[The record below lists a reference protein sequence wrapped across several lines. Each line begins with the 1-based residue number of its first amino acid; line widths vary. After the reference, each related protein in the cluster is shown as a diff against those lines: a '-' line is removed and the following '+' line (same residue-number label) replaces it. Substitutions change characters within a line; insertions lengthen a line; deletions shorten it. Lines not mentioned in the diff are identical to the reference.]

1 MMVLVFP
8 GAFVSLPTEA
18 YALTNV
24 YHKLR
29 IWTGGI
35 WHNLLLAGLA
45 IALSKSGFAAV
56 ERIQAKTLWDNRG
69 SEGVV
74 VQMISHVRL
83 LLAL

>member
-1 MMVLVFP
+1 MLVFVFP

-18 YALTNV
+18 YTLTNV

-45 IALSKSGFAAV
+45 IALSKSGFAVV
-56 ERIQAKTLWDNRG
+56 ESIQAKTLWVNKG

-74 VQMISHVRL
+74 VQMISHVRSI
-83 LLAL
+83 LAL